1 MMSNVVQNG
10 SSHNSANLIRKMHGC
25 KINACN
31 AVYDNNGKK
40 DKITAILHV
49 LRLSK

>member
-1 MMSNVVQNG
+1 MAILDSTPNIDSKKYDVVQNG

-31 AVYDNNGKK
+31 VVI
-40 DKITAILHV
+40 ITMEEG
-49 LRLSK
+49 

>member
-31 AVYDNNGKK
+31 AVS
-40 DKITAILHV
+40 ITMEEG
-49 LRLSK
+49 